1 LIVSVFLFFRS
12 YGVGWIVQNRR
23 LQAQCRTAEDQLQQS
38 LEREAELRAQV
49 GDPSTI
55 ISKLG
60 AQNDALRTENDYFR
74 EQVAILMQDAKNHAD
89 LKPELELRKQQML
102 HVGTE
107 HYKALSSLAA
117 EKDRLATEATEAL
130 AALRNE
136 LEIRTQNH
144 EEEKVGLESRVTEL
158 WDNLT
163 EARSVIISAEV
174 AAETYSTHNALLEK
188 YIAKNALDGRRIA
201 EQEAEVQD
209 LQMRIAELQRRLQE
223 IVAEHEEK
231 DALIKS
237 LESREVAAELS
248 AKNEREILLV
258 QIEQQKRDIEALVS
272 QVHRSETDAIATRD
286 QMR

>member
-1 LIVSVFLFFRS
+1 
-12 YGVGWIVQNRR
+12 
-23 LQAQCRTAEDQLQQS
+23 
-38 LEREAELRAQV
+38 
-49 GDPSTI
+49 
-55 ISKLG
+55 
-60 AQNDALRTENDYFR
+60 
-74 EQVAILMQDAKNHAD
+74 MQDAKNHAD

-163 EARSVIISAEV
+163 EARSVIVSAEV

-223 IVAEHEEK
+223 IVAEHEQK
-231 DALIKS
+231 DSVIKL
-237 LESREVAAELS
+237 LENREVAAELS